1 MYYPNAAR
9 SPMDWPDCYN
19 VIVYESYPSASNSW
33 LWIGCGQNT
42 GIYNVRT
49 FYQEVPA
56 TAVAGNGPPVITVQT
71 VQVDASERVGLSSS
85 VPVPTA
91 TSTEQTTRLATT
103 ANDTT
108 AANSSATAS
117 SSSQAWIAGAVI
129 GPIAAVAGVASLAF
143 WMRRRRRTDGK
154 NAVAGDVAK
163 SELDGGQSVHVGSGS
178 ESSGGGSPAISNSN
192 STCSTCGHP
201 GAERTRCV
209 ELGDYRRPELE
220 A

>member
-1 MYYPNAAR
+1 VTGECPI
-9 SPMDWPDCYN
+9 DWPDCYN

-56 TAVAGNGPPVITVQT
+56 TAVAGNGPPPVMTVQT
-71 VQVDASERVGLSSS
+71 VDASGRVGLSSS
-85 VPVPTA
+85 VPTA
-91 TSTEQTTRLATT
+91 TTAEQTTRLATT

-108 AANSSATAS
+108 AANSYATAS
-117 SSSQAWIAGAVI
+117 SSSQAWVAGAVI

-143 WMRRRRRTDGK
+143 WMRRRRRTDRK
-154 NAVAGDVAK
+154 NEVAGDAAK
-163 SELDGGQSVHVGSGS
+163 SELDGGQSHALGSGS
-178 ESSGGGSPAISNSN
+178 ESSGGGSPAIGDN
-192 STCSTCGHP
+192 STCSTCGHT
-201 GAERTRCV
+201 GRERAGCV